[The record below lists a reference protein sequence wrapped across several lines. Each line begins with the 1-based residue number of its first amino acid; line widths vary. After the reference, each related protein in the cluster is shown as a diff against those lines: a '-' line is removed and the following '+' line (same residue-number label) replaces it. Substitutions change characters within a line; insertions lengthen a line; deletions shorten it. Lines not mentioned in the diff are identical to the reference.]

1 MKEKR
6 FINTTGMASGTI
18 LEFDPMCTTEESP
31 IRVKKHH
38 VDLEEVYHV
47 LHTLMN
53 SSLAS
58 LPNSSNTYM
67 TKGKFTDKVH

>member
-6 FINTTGMASGTI
+6 FINTTGVASGTI
-18 LEFDPMCTTEESP
+18 IEFDLICTTEESP
-31 IRVKKHH
+31 IRVKTHH

-47 LHTLMN
+47 LHTLVN

-58 LPNSSNTYM
+58 LPSSSNTYT